1 MAASLAS
8 LVQLQSQLTKE
19 KADVLDRISSLD
31 EDIRFKN
38 HVVREL
44 EKTLEALRS
53 GSGSGPRTAAEVRG
67 AELTEVSSA
76 DSKPAQEASDE
87 LTHRLTA
94 ALAELSTAAKDQWNQ
109 ASFEAQFGA
118 VGDGQLAA
126 FLSTLTPEQRLVWE
140 LQNPPEISPR
150 LDRRLLLDLKEAGKA
165 AEAEVLVAA
174 AGRPSEAERQ
184 YRSLLWLCYHK
195 ELNACHAE
203 QGAGGQSLLTL
214 ACRNGWC
221 DVASELLERQ
231 ADVHHRSGA
240 QLTALSA
247 ACMRGCA
254 GCTKI
259 LLQAAADPK
268 EASKGCS
275 VLTLAS
281 CASSTSLE
289 LVNQLLAF
297 RADVRQVDPTGRTP
311 LMEAAAAGREHYC
324 QLFLEAGAEVSEVDN
339 EGKTAAQYARRNGFT
354 ELATKLEAEAGVE
367 KMLPASCQSHM

>member
-203 QGAGGQSLLTL
+203 QGLNL
-214 ACRNGWC
+214 RNSSGLCAARC
-221 DVASELLERQ
+221 DRCWWPVTS
-231 ADVHHRSGA
+231 DSGM
-240 QLTALSA
+240 Q
-247 ACMRGCA
+247 
-254 GCTKI
+254 KW
-259 LLQAAADPK
+259 
-268 EASKGCS
+268 
-275 VLTLAS
+275 
-281 CASSTSLE
+281 
-289 LVNQLLAF
+289 LV
-297 RADVRQVDPTGRTP
+297 
-311 LMEAAAAGREHYC
+311 
-324 QLFLEAGAEVSEVDN
+324 
-339 EGKTAAQYARRNGFT
+339 
-354 ELATKLEAEAGVE
+354 
-367 KMLPASCQSHM
+367 

>member
-19 KADVLDRISSLD
+19 KTDVLDRISSLD
-31 EDIRFKN
+31 EDIGYKN

-44 EKTLEALRS
+44 EKTLE
-53 GSGSGPRTAAEVRG
+53 VRG
-67 AELTEVSSA
+67 AELTAASSA
-76 DSKPAQEASDE
+76 DSKQAQEAEASNE
-87 LTHRLTA
+87 LMKRLSA
-94 ALAELSTAAKDQWNQ
+94 ALAELAELSTPAKDQWNQ
-109 ASFEAQFGA
+109 ASFEAQFGTF
-118 VGDGQLAA
+118 GDGQLAD
-126 FLSTLTPEQRLVWE
+126 FLSTLTAEQRLVWE
-140 LQNPPEISPR
+140 LQNPPEISPK

-174 AGRPSEAERQ
+174 AGRPSETERQ

-259 LLQAAADPK
+259 LLQAAADPN

-275 VLTLAS
+275 VLALAS
-281 CASSTSLE
+281 SASSGTSLE
-289 LVNQLLAF
+289 VLKELLVF
-297 RADVRQVDPTGRTP
+297 RADLRQVDPAGRTP
-311 LMEAAAAGREHYC
+311 LMEAAAAGREHCC
-324 QLFLEAGAEVSEVDN
+324 QLLLEAGAEVSEVDN
-339 EGKTAAQYARRNGFT
+339 EGKTATQYARRNGFA
-354 ELATKLEAEAGVE
+354 ELATKLEAEAGIQ
-367 KMLPASCQSHM
+367 KMYPARCQSHM